1 MPAAMSLIHN
11 ERIKLTAGWL
21 NSLAGAAAAA
31 GKIASLVAGFMAW
44 RLRPSAKAY
53 CWPVPVFGFSL
64 LRCYILVQDMSC
76 ST

>member
-64 LRCYILVQDMSC
+64 LRCYILMQVPC
-76 ST
+76 NP